1 MDDVRKQLR
10 DAAAEHRPDRER
22 MLARVERGMERDAVD
37 PGASARDRLPRP
49 APWLRIAGATAAV
62 AGVFALGGY
71 AVASAVQGEEPP
83 PRTVG
88 TPAAPDSPSG
98 PSPSASAPDDGK
110 AGPSSPAEPAHPS
123 GKATKGTPDKGKG
136 EGEGQ
141 DTSRPPKESGP
152 PPDTRPVAP
161 DAKSVEDRYLWSD
174 GSIDPRSNDFWAQS
188 TLTFKTGKPLTAL
201 TVELRVAQT
210 GGVTDTGNWRSL
222 PADDFTVSVR
232 KSDGDL
238 VYRWTLKAGRT
249 VPAGEHVFAGQ
260 YNHAEGGRDAGEDTY
275 AAEATES
282 GRQAQKAAVRGDFAR
297 TS

>member
-1 MDDVRKQLR
+1 MDDVRKHLH

-22 MLARVERGMERDAVD
+22 MLARIERGMERDAVD
-37 PGASARDRLPRP
+37 PGVPSRGRLPRP

-71 AVASAVQGEEPP
+71 AVASVVQGGDPP

-88 TPAAPDSPSG
+88 TPAAPESPSA
-98 PSPSASAPDDGK
+98 PSPSASAPDDENAK
-110 AGPSSPAEPAHPS
+110 PSSPAEPTHPS
-123 GKATKGTPDKGKG
+123 GKATKGTPDRGTD
-136 EGEGQ
+136 Q
-141 DTSRPPKESGP
+141 DADRPPKKSQP
-152 PPDTRPVAP
+152 PPSTGRVAP
-161 DAKSVEDRYLWSD
+161 DAKSVEDGYLWSD
-174 GSIDPRSNDFWAQS
+174 GSIDPQSNDFWAQS
-188 TLTFKTGKPLTAL
+188 TLTFKTGKSLTAL
-201 TVELRVAQT
+201 TVELSVAQT
-210 GGVTDTGNWRSL
+210 GGVADAGNWRSL

-232 KSDGDL
+232 EQGGEL

-275 AAEATES
+275 AAEATAS
-282 GRQAQKAAVRGDFAR
+282 GQKAAVRGDFAR

>member
-22 MLARVERGMERDAVD
+22 MLARVERGMERDAAGL
-37 PGASARDRLPRP
+37 GAPSRGRLPRS
-49 APWLRIAGATAAV
+49 APWLRIVGATAAV

-71 AVASAVQGEEPP
+71 AVASVVEGEEPP

-98 PSPSASAPDDGK
+98 PSPSASAPDDEN
-110 AGPSSPAEPAHPS
+110 AGPSSPASPEHPS
-123 GKATKGTPDKGKG
+123 GKATKGTQDRGKD
-136 EGEGQ
+136 Q
-141 DTSRPPKESGP
+141 DANRPPKKSDP
-152 PPDTRPVAP
+152 PPSARRVAP
-161 DAKSVEDRYLWSD
+161 DAKSVEDGYLWSD
-174 GSIDPRSNDFWAQS
+174 GSIDPQSNDFWAQS

-210 GGVTDTGNWRSL
+210 GGVSDTGNWRSL
-222 PADDFTVSVR
+222 PTDDFTASIR
-232 KSDGDL
+232 EEGGEL

-275 AAEATES
+275 AAEATAA
-282 GRQAQKAAVRGDFAR
+282 GQKAEVRGDFAR

>member
-22 MLARVERGMERDAVD
+22 MLARVERGMERGAVD
-37 PGASARDRLPRP
+37 LGATSRGRPPRP

-83 PRTVG
+83 SRTVG

-98 PSPSASAPDDGK
+98 PGPSASSPDDEN
-110 AGPSSPAEPAHPS
+110 AGPSAPAEPAQPS
-123 GKATKGTPDKGKG
+123 GKATKGTPGRDKDK
-136 EGEGQ
+136 
-141 DTSRPPKESGP
+141 DPDAKRPPKKSDP
-152 PPDTRPVAP
+152 PPSTRRVAP
-161 DAKSVEDRYLWSD
+161 DAESVEDGYLWSD
-174 GSIDPRSNDFWAQS
+174 GSIDPQSNDFWAQS
-188 TLTFKTGKPLTAL
+188 TLTFKTDKQLTAL

-222 PADDFTVSVR
+222 PADDFSVSVR
-232 KSDGDL
+232 EEGDEL

-249 VPAGEHVFAGQ
+249 VPEGEHVFAGQ

-275 AAEATES
+275 AAEATAS
-282 GRQAQKAAVRGDFAR
+282 GEKAAVRGDFAR

>member
-37 PGASARDRLPRP
+37 LGASSRGPLRRP

-71 AVASAVQGEEPP
+71 AVASVVQGEEPP
-83 PRTVG
+83 ASTVG
-88 TPAAPDSPSG
+88 TPAAPESPAG
-98 PSPSASAPDDGK
+98 PSPSASEPDDEN
-110 AGPSSPAEPAHPS
+110 AGPSSPAEPARPS
-123 GKATKGTPDKGKG
+123 GKATEGTPGKDADP
-136 EGEGQ
+136 
-141 DTSRPPKESGP
+141 DTKRPPKKSDP
-152 PPDTRPVAP
+152 PPSTRRLAP
-161 DAKSVEDRYLWSD
+161 DAKGVEDDYLWSD
-174 GSIDPRSNDFWAQS
+174 GSVDPQSNDFWAQS
-188 TLTFKTGKPLTAL
+188 TLTFKTGEPLTAL
-201 TVELRVAQT
+201 RVELRVAQT
-210 GGVTDTGNWRSL
+210 GGVADTGNWRSL

-232 KSDGDL
+232 EEGDEL

-249 VPAGEHVFAGQ
+249 VPKGEHVFAGQ

-275 AAEATES
+275 AAEAT
-282 GRQAQKAAVRGDFAR
+282 GPGGKAAVRGDFAR

>member
-10 DAAAEHRPDRER
+10 DAADEHRPDRER
-22 MLARVERGMERDAVD
+22 MRARVERGMERDAVD
-37 PGASARDRLPRP
+37 LGAFSRGRPPRP

-71 AVASAVQGEEPP
+71 AVASVVQGEEPP

-88 TPAAPDSPSG
+88 TPVAPDSPSG
-98 PSPSASAPDDGK
+98 PSPSASAPDDEN
-110 AGPSSPAEPAHPS
+110 ARPSSPAEPAQPS
-123 GKATKGTPDKGKG
+123 GKATKGTPGKD
-136 EGEGQ
+136 E
-141 DTSRPPKESGP
+141 DRRDANKPPKKSGSP
-152 PPDTRPVAP
+152 PSTRRLAT
-161 DAKSVEDRYLWSD
+161 DAKGVEDGYLWSD

-232 KSDGDL
+232 EQGGEL

-249 VPAGEHVFAGQ
+249 VPEGEHVFAGQ

-275 AAEATES
+275 AAEATAS
-282 GRQAQKAAVRGDFAR
+282 GQEAAVRGDFAR

>member
-22 MLARVERGMERDAVD
+22 MLARIERGMERDAVG
-37 PGASARDRLPRP
+37 PGAPPRGRLPRP

-71 AVASAVQGEEPP
+71 AVASVVRGDEPP

-88 TPAAPDSPSG
+88 TPAAPESPTG
-98 PSPSASAPDDGK
+98 PSPSASVPEDENAK
-110 AGPSSPAEPAHPS
+110 PSSPAEPTHSS
-123 GKATKGTPDKGKG
+123 GKTTNSPPGKDKDR
-136 EGEGQ
+136 
-141 DTSRPPKESGP
+141 DTNRPPKKSAP
-152 PPDTRPVAP
+152 PPDTRRVAP
-161 DAKSVEDRYLWSD
+161 DAKGVEDGYLWSD
-174 GSIDPRSNDFWAQS
+174 GSIDPQSNDFWAQS
-188 TLTFKTGKPLTAL
+188 TLTFKTEKPLTAL

-210 GGVTDTGNWRSL
+210 GGVADAGNWRSL
-222 PADDFTVSVR
+222 PAEDFTVSVR
-232 KSDGDL
+232 EQDGEL

-275 AAEATES
+275 AAEATAS
-282 GRQAQKAAVRGDFAR
+282 GQKAAVRGDFAR

>member
-22 MLARVERGMERDAVD
+22 MLARIERGMERDAA
-37 PGASARDRLPRP
+37 GSGTASRGRLSRP

-71 AVASAVQGEEPP
+71 AVASVVRGDEPP

-88 TPAAPDSPSG
+88 TPAAPESPTG
-98 PSPSASAPDDGK
+98 PSPSASAPDDEN
-110 AGPSSPAEPAHPS
+110 AGPSAPARPAHPS
-123 GKATKGTPDKGKG
+123 GKETSSAPGKDKDRGTD
-136 EGEGQ
+136 
-141 DTSRPPKESGP
+141 RPPKKSTP
-152 PPDTRPVAP
+152 PPATQPVAP
-161 DAKSVEDRYLWSD
+161 DAEDVEDRYLWSD
-174 GSIDPRSNDFWAQS
+174 GSIDPQSNDFWAQS
-188 TLTFKTGKPLTAL
+188 TLTFKTQKPLTAL

-210 GGVTDTGNWRSL
+210 GGVADAGNWRSL
-222 PADDFTVSVR
+222 PADDFTVSVGEQ
-232 KSDGDL
+232 DGAL

-260 YNHAEGGRDAGEDTY
+260 YNHAEGGRDAGEDAY
-275 AAEATES
+275 AAEATAS
-282 GRQAQKAAVRGDFAR
+282 GQKAAVRGDFAR

>member
-10 DAAAEHRPDRER
+10 DAAAEHRPNRER
-22 MLARVERGMERDAVD
+22 MLARIERGMERDAVD
-37 PGASARDRLPRP
+37 PGASSRGRLPRP
-49 APWLRIAGATAAV
+49 APWLRIAGAAAAV

-71 AVASAVQGEEPP
+71 AVASVVQGESPP
-83 PRTVG
+83 PGTVG
-88 TPAAPDSPSG
+88 TPPAPASSSV
-98 PSPSASAPDDGK
+98 PSPSASAGGDEN
-110 AGPSSPAEPAHPS
+110 AGPSAPAEPAHPS
-123 GKATKGTPDKGKG
+123 GKATKGTPDGGKD
-136 EGEGQ
+136 Q
-141 DTSRPPKESGP
+141 DADRPPKKSQP
-152 PPDTRPVAP
+152 PPATQRVAP
-161 DAKSVEDRYLWSD
+161 DAEGVEDGYLWSD
-174 GSIDPRSNDFWAQS
+174 GSIDPQSNDFWAQS

-232 KSDGDL
+232 EQGGGL

-275 AAEATES
+275 AAEATAS
-282 GRQAQKAAVRGDFAR
+282 GRKAAVRGDFAR

>member
-37 PGASARDRLPRP
+37 QLGAASRGRPRRP

-71 AVASAVQGEEPP
+71 AVASLVQGEDPP
-83 PRTVG
+83 PSTVG
-88 TPAAPDSPSG
+88 TPAAPDSPAG
-98 PSPSASAPDDGK
+98 PSPSASTPDDEN
-110 AGPSSPAEPAHPS
+110 AGPSAPAEPAQPS
-123 GKATKGTPDKGKG
+123 GKATKGTPGKDAAP
-136 EGEGQ
+136 
-141 DTSRPPKESGP
+141 DTKRPPKKSDP
-152 PPDTRPVAP
+152 PPSTRRLAP
-161 DAKSVEDRYLWSD
+161 DAKSVEDGYLWSD
-174 GSIDPRSNDFWAQS
+174 GSVDPQSNDFWAQS
-188 TLTFKTGKPLTAL
+188 TLTFKTGEPLTAL
-201 TVELRVAQT
+201 SVELRVAQT
-210 GGVTDTGNWRSL
+210 GGVADTGNWRSL

-232 KSDGDL
+232 EEGDEL

-249 VPAGEHVFAGQ
+249 VPEGEHVFAGQ

-275 AAEATES
+275 AAEATAS
-282 GRQAQKAAVRGDFAR
+282 GRKAAVRGDFAR

>member
-1 MDDVRKQLR
+1 MDDVRKHLR

-22 MLARVERGMERDAVD
+22 MLARIERGMERDTAD
-37 PGASARDRLPRP
+37 HGAPSRGRLPRP

-71 AVASAVQGEEPP
+71 AVASVVRGDEPP

-88 TPAAPDSPSG
+88 TPAAPESPTG
-98 PSPSASAPDDGK
+98 PSPSASTPDDENAK
-110 AGPSSPAEPAHPS
+110 PSSPAEPTHSP
-123 GKATKGTPDKGKG
+123 GKATNSETGKDK
-136 EGEGQ
+136 
-141 DTSRPPKESGP
+141 DRDADRPPKKSAP
-152 PPDTRPVAP
+152 PPDARRVAP
-161 DAKSVEDRYLWSD
+161 DAEGVEDDYLWSD
-174 GSIDPRSNDFWAQS
+174 GSIDPQSNDFWAQS
-188 TLTFKTGKPLTAL
+188 TLTFKTEKPLSAL

-210 GGVTDTGNWRSL
+210 GGIADAGNWRSL

-232 KSDGDL
+232 EQGDDL

-275 AAEATES
+275 AAEAVAA
-282 GRQAQKAAVRGDFAR
+282 GQKAAVRGDFAR

>member
-37 PGASARDRLPRP
+37 LGAPSRGRLPRP

-71 AVASAVQGEEPP
+71 AVASVVQGEEPP
-83 PRTVG
+83 SRTAG
-88 TPAAPDSPSG
+88 TPAAPDSPA
-98 PSPSASAPDDGK
+98 PSPSAGDEER
-110 AGPSSPAEPAHPS
+110 AGPSAPAEPARPS
-123 GKATKGTPDKGKG
+123 GKATKGTPDQG
-136 EGEGQ
+136 EDQ
-141 DTSRPPKESGP
+141 DANRPPKKSGP
-152 PPDTRPVAP
+152 PPDTRRVAP
-161 DAKSVEDRYLWSD
+161 DAESVEDGYLWSD
-174 GSIDPRSNDFWAQS
+174 GSIDPQSNDFWAQS
-188 TLTFKTGKPLTAL
+188 TLTFKTGEPLTKLA
-201 TVELRVAQT
+201 VELRVAQT

-232 KSDGDL
+232 EEGGEL

-275 AAEATES
+275 AAEATAS
-282 GRQAQKAAVRGDFAR
+282 DGKAAVRGDFAR

>member
-10 DAAAEHRPDRER
+10 DTAAEHRPDRER
-22 MLARVERGMERDAVD
+22 MLARIERGMERDAAA
-37 PGASARDRLPRP
+37 PGSSSRGRLPRP

-71 AVASAVQGEEPP
+71 AVASVVQGGDPP

-88 TPAAPDSPSG
+88 TPAAPESPSA
-98 PSPSASAPDDGK
+98 PSPSASAPDDENAK
-110 AGPSSPAEPAHPS
+110 PSSPADPTHPS
-123 GKATKGTPDKGKG
+123 GKATGSASDRGTD
-136 EGEGQ
+136 Q
-141 DTSRPPKESGP
+141 DPNRKSKKPQP
-152 PPDTRPVAP
+152 PPPTGRVAP

-174 GSIDPRSNDFWAQS
+174 GSIDPQSNDFWAQS
-188 TLTFKTGKPLTAL
+188 TLTFKTEKPLTAL

-210 GGVTDTGNWRSL
+210 GGVADAGNWRSL
-222 PADDFTVSVR
+222 SADDFTVSVR
-232 KSDGDL
+232 EQGGEL

-275 AAEATES
+275 AAEATTA
-282 GRQAQKAAVRGDFAR
+282 GQKAAVRGDFAR

>member
-1 MDDVRKQLR
+1 MDDVRKRLR

-22 MLARVERGMERDAVD
+22 MLARVERGMERDAAD
-37 PGASARDRLPRP
+37 LGAPHRGRLPRP

-71 AVASAVQGEEPP
+71 AVASVVQGEEPP
-83 PRTVG
+83 PSTVG
-88 TPAAPDSPSG
+88 TPPAPDSTSA
-98 PSPSASAPDDGK
+98 PSPSASVPDDAHAK
-110 AGPSSPAEPAHPS
+110 SSPPAEPTRPS
-123 GKATKGTPDKGKG
+123 GKETKGA
-136 EGEGQ
+136 
-141 DTSRPPKESGP
+141 
-152 PPDTRPVAP
+152 PDTGKDEDRPSEKADPSPPTQRVAP
-161 DAKSVEDRYLWSD
+161 DARSVEDGYLWSD
-174 GSIDPRSNDFWAQS
+174 GSIDPQSNDFWAQS

-210 GGVTDTGNWRSL
+210 GGVADAGNWRSL
-222 PADDFTVSVR
+222 PADDFTISVR
-232 KSDGDL
+232 QQGGEL

-275 AAEATES
+275 AAEATAS
-282 GRQAQKAAVRGDFAR
+282 GRKAAVRGDFAR

>member
-22 MLARVERGMERDAVD
+22 MLARIERGMERDAAD
-37 PGASARDRLPRP
+37 AGACARGRLPRP

-71 AVASAVQGEEPP
+71 AVASVVQGEEPP

-98 PSPSASAPDDGK
+98 PSPSTPAPDDEN
-110 AGPSSPAEPAHPS
+110 ARPSSPAEPAHPS
-123 GKATKGTPDKGKG
+123 GKATKGTPDRDEGK
-136 EGEGQ
+136 
-141 DTSRPPKESGP
+141 DANSPPKKSDP
-152 PPDTRPVAP
+152 PPSTRRVAP
-161 DAKSVEDRYLWSD
+161 DAKSVEDGYLWSD
-174 GSIDPRSNDFWAQS
+174 GSIDPQSNDFWAQS
-188 TLTFKTGKPLTAL
+188 TLTFKTGEPLTAL

-222 PADDFTVSVR
+222 PADDFTVSAR
-232 KSDGDL
+232 EEGGEL
-238 VYRWTLKAGRT
+238 VYRWTLKGGRT

-260 YNHAEGGRDAGEDTY
+260 YHHAEGGRDAGEDTY
-275 AAEATES
+275 AAEATAS
-282 GRQAQKAAVRGDFAR
+282 GRKAAVRGDFAR

>member
-1 MDDVRKQLR
+1 MDDVRKKLR

-37 PGASARDRLPRP
+37 PGASSRGRLLPRP
-49 APWLRIAGATAAV
+49 APWLRIVGATAAV

-71 AVASAVQGEEPP
+71 AVASVVQGEEPP
-83 PRTVG
+83 PSTVG
-88 TPAAPDSPSG
+88 TPPAPDSSSE
-98 PSPSASAPDDGK
+98 PSPSASAPDDEN
-110 AGPSSPAEPAHPS
+110 AGPSSPAEPTHPS
-123 GKATKGTPDKGKG
+123 SDKATKGTPDRDK
-136 EGEGQ
+136 GQ
-141 DTSRPPKESGP
+141 DVNRPPKKSDP
-152 PPDTRPVAP
+152 PRSAQRVAP
-161 DAKSVEDRYLWSD
+161 DAKSVEDGYLWSD
-174 GSIDPRSNDFWAQS
+174 GSIDPQSNDFWAQS

-210 GGVTDTGNWRSL
+210 GGVTDAGNWRSL
-222 PADDFTVSVR
+222 PVDDFTVSVR
-232 KSDGDL
+232 EQGGEL

-275 AAEATES
+275 AAEATAS
-282 GRQAQKAAVRGDFAR
+282 GQKAAVRGDFAR

>member
-22 MLARVERGMERDAVD
+22 MLARIERGMEHDAAG
-37 PGASARDRLPRP
+37 PGAPSRGRLPRP

-71 AVASAVQGEEPP
+71 AVASVVRGDEPP

-88 TPAAPDSPSG
+88 TPAAPHSPAG
-98 PSPSASAPDDGK
+98 PSPSASAPDDEN
-110 AGPSSPAEPAHPS
+110 AEPSAPTGPAHPS
-123 GKATKGTPDKGKG
+123 GKATSGAPEKDKDR
-136 EGEGQ
+136 
-141 DTSRPPKESGP
+141 DTDRPPNKSASP
-152 PPDTRPVAP
+152 PAAQRVAP
-161 DAKSVEDRYLWSD
+161 GAKDVEDGYLWSD
-174 GSIDPRSNDFWAQS
+174 GSIDPQSNDFWAQS
-188 TLTFKTGKPLTAL
+188 TLTFKTEKPLGAL

-210 GGVTDTGNWRSL
+210 GGVTDAGNWRSL
-222 PADDFTVSVR
+222 PAEDFTVSVR
-232 KSDGDL
+232 EQDGAL

-260 YNHAEGGRDAGEDTY
+260 YNHAEGGRDAGEDSY
-275 AAEATES
+275 AAEATAS
-282 GRQAQKAAVRGDFAR
+282 GQKAAVRGDFAR